1 MKYIIKYTNQYTNEV
16 TYIEVDSAK
25 HDHTNY

>member
-16 TYIEVDSAK
+16 TYIEADSMVEFAV
-25 HDHTNY
+25 N